1 MLETLSLIMHES
13 WNVLLESAPFM
24 LLGFFIAGLL
34 KAYVGPEF
42 ISKNLGSGKTS
53 DVIKASILGI
63 PIPLCSCGVIPA
75 AAQLRQQGASKGATT
90 SFLISTPE
98 TGVDSIA
105 VTYAL
110 LDPVMAFIRP
120 FAAFLTAM
128 VAGILVDRDD
138 KKHKIEAHNSIPT
151 AILSPE
157 IGSNMVVESC
167 GCSSPKHTHTAAN
180 NFHKSECGCSSKLH
194 APLTERGCCDS
205 GCGDSPEKSH
215 DHTECSDSGCGCGHN
230 HSEER
235 PDSFTGKL
243 YYGMQYSFGN
253 LLQDIGLWFLGG
265 VLLAGIFGALIPDGF
280 IERNL
285 GDGFMPLLIMLAAA
299 VPLYVCATA
308 STPIAAALA
317 LKGLSPGAALVF
329 LLAGPATNAASFTV
343 VAKLL
348 GKRSALIYLGS
359 IIACSLALGMLTN
372 WVYYS
377 LGLSVTDWVQSG
389 SEHGHSLLYTLSA
402 FILLALIAIPKVTTL
417 VKGKS
422 LHDCSH

>member
-1 MLETLSLIMHES
+1 MLDILISIGQES
-13 WNVLLESAPFM
+13 WEVLLESAPFM

-34 KAYVGPEF
+34 KAFVGPEF

-53 DVIKASILGI
+53 DVLKASILGV

-110 LDPVMAFIRP
+110 LDPVMAVFRP
-120 FAAFLTAM
+120 FAAFFTAV
-128 VAGILVDRDD
+128 VAGIMVDRNE
-138 KKHKIEAHNSIPT
+138 KKNGSPKEAPKLIPD
-151 AILSPE
+151 AILLPKMDEAKDLS
-157 IGSNMVVESC
+157 GC
-167 GCSSPKHTHTAAN
+167 GCDSHNDHNHTH
-180 NFHKSECGCSSKLH
+180 SSC
-194 APLTERGCCDS
+194 ADS
-205 GCGDSPEKSH
+205 GCGCNSH
-215 DHTECSDSGCGCGHN
+215 SEDLTSCSDSGCGCGSS
-230 HSEER
+230 HSDER
-235 PDSFTGKL
+235 PESFSGKL
-243 YYGMQYSFGN
+243 SFGMQYSFGN

-285 GDGFMPLLIMLAAA
+285 GDGFFPLLIMLAAA
-299 VPLYVCATA
+299 IPLYVCATA

-348 GKRSALIYLGS
+348 GKRSAFIYLGS
-359 IIACSLALGMLTN
+359 IIVCSLALGMFAN
-372 WVYYS
+372 WLYYS
-377 LGLSVTDWVQSG
+377 MGLSITDWVQSG
-389 SEHGHSLLYTLSA
+389 EEHGHNLLYTISA
-402 FILLALIAIPKVTTL
+402 LILLALIAVPKVTAL
-417 VKGKS
+417 VKGES
-422 LHDCSH
+422 LHGHSH

>member
-1 MLETLSLIMHES
+1 MLETLALIMHES
-13 WNVLLESAPFM
+13 WDVLLESAPFM

-53 DVIKASILGI
+53 DVVKASILGV

-110 LDPVMAFIRP
+110 LDPAMAFIRP
-120 FAAFLTAM
+120 FAAFFTAM

-138 KKHKIEAHNSIPT
+138 KNKKPETQETIPA
-151 AILSPE
+151 AILSPK
-157 IGSNMVVESC
+157 VESNETIGGC
-167 GCSSPKHTHTAAN
+167 GCSSSELTPLAGKNCHE
-180 NFHKSECGCSSKLH
+180 SECGCSSTQH
-194 APLTERGCCDS
+194 APQTESNGCDS
-205 GCGDSPEKSH
+205 ECGCSSDEPHEHAK
-215 DHTECSDSGCGCGHN
+215 CSDSSCGCGHK
-230 HSEER
+230 HSNER

-280 IERNL
+280 IEQNL
-285 GDGFMPLLIMLAAA
+285 GEGFLPLLVMLAAA

-359 IIACSLALGMLTN
+359 IIACSLTLGMLTN
-372 WVYYS
+372 WIYYS

-389 SEHGHSLLYTLSA
+389 TEHGYSLLYTLSA

-417 VKGKS
+417 VKGES
-422 LHDCSH
+422 LHNCAH

>member
-1 MLETLSLIMHES
+1 MLDILLSIAQES
-13 WNVLLESAPFM
+13 WEVLLESAPFM
-24 LLGFFIAGLL
+24 LFGFFIAGLL
-34 KAYVGPEF
+34 KAFVGPKF

-53 DVIKASILGI
+53 DVLKASILGV

-110 LDPVMAFIRP
+110 LDPIMAIFRP
-120 FAAFLTAM
+120 FAAFFTA
-128 VAGILVDRDD
+128 VGAGIMVDRNE
-138 KKHKIEAHNSIPT
+138 KKNGNPKEAPKLIPD
-151 AILSPE
+151 AILL
-157 IGSNMVVESC
+157 
-167 GCSSPKHTHTAAN
+167 PKMDEAKET
-180 NFHKSECGCSSKLH
+180 
-194 APLTERGCCDS
+194 S
-205 GCGDSPEKSH
+205 GCGCGSH
-215 DHTECSDSGCGCGHN
+215 EPHNQTHNSCSDSGCGCGHS
-230 HSEER
+230 HDDER
-235 PDSFTGKL
+235 PESFTGKMA
-243 YYGMQYSFGN
+243 YGMKYSFGN

-285 GDGFMPLLIMLAAA
+285 GDGFFPLLIMLAAA
-299 VPLYVCATA
+299 IPLYVCATA

-348 GKRSALIYLGS
+348 GKRSAFIYLGS
-359 IIACSLALGMLTN
+359 IIVCSLALGMLAN
-372 WVYYS
+372 WLYYS
-377 LGLSVTDWVQSG
+377 MGLSITDWVQSG
-389 SEHGHSLLYTLSA
+389 EEHRHNLLYTISA
-402 FILLALIAIPKVTTL
+402 FILLALITVPKVTAF
-417 VKGKS
+417 VKGES
-422 LHDCSH
+422 LHGHSH

>member
-1 MLETLSLIMHES
+1 MIDILFNILHES
-13 WNVLLESAPFM
+13 WEVLLESAPFM

-34 KAYVGPEF
+34 KAFVGPEF
-42 ISKNLGSGKTS
+42 ISRNLGSGKTS
-53 DVIKASILGI
+53 DVIKASILGV

-120 FAAFLTAM
+120 FAAFFTAV
-128 VAGILVDRDD
+128 VAGIMVDGNE
-138 KKHKIEAHNSIPT
+138 KKNSITNEAPKLLPDAVLLPT
-151 AILSPE
+151 MEHKHELSGCE
-157 IGSNMVVESC
+157 CGSHDTSEPSESSCC
-167 GCSSPKHTHTAAN
+167 G
-180 NFHKSECGCSSKLH
+180 SECGCGAQQSPTQSS
-194 APLTERGCCDS
+194 
-205 GCGDSPEKSH
+205 
-215 DHTECSDSGCGCGHN
+215 CSDSGCGCGSSHEDN
-230 HSEER
+230 L
-235 PDSFTGKL
+235 PDSISGKFA
-243 YYGMQYSFGN
+243 YGMQYSFGN
-253 LLQDIGLWFLGG
+253 LLQDIGLWFIGG

-285 GDGFMPLLIMLAAA
+285 GDGFFPLLIMLAAA

-348 GKRSALIYLGS
+348 GKRSAFIYLGS
-359 IIACSLALGMLTN
+359 IIGCSLALGMLTN
-372 WVYYS
+372 WLYYS
-377 LGLSVTDWVQSG
+377 MGLSITDWVHTG
-389 SEHGHSLLYTLSA
+389 EEHGHGVFYTLSA
-402 FILLALIAIPKVTTL
+402 LILLALIAVPKVTAL
-417 VKGKS
+417 IKGES
-422 LHDCSH
+422 LQGCSH

>member
-1 MLETLSLIMHES
+1 MGES
-13 WNVLLESAPFM
+13 WDVLLESAPFM

-42 ISKNLGSGKTS
+42 ISKNLGSGKTA
-53 DVIKASILGI
+53 DVFKASILGV

-75 AAQLRQQGASKGATT
+75 AAQLREQGASKGATT

-120 FAAFLTAM
+120 FAAFFTAM
-128 VAGILVDRDD
+128 VAGILVDRDE
-138 KKHKIEAHNSIPT
+138 KTKEPQASGTIPAPVLIPKMEQVGT
-151 AILSPE
+151 ATGCGCSTQDPTPLEGTGCTDST
-157 IGSNMVVESC
+157 C
-167 GCSSPKHTHTAAN
+167 GCSSTTDNSH
-180 NFHKSECGCSSKLH
+180 EH
-194 APLTERGCCDS
+194 AG
-205 GCGDSPEKSH
+205 
-215 DHTECSDSGCGCGHN
+215 CSDSGCGCGHS

-235 PDSFTGKL
+235 PDSFIGKF
-243 YYGMQYSFGN
+243 YFGMQYSFGN

-285 GDGFMPLLIMLAAA
+285 GDGFLPLLVMLAAA

-359 IIACSLALGMLTN
+359 IIGCSLALGMLTN
-372 WVYYS
+372 WLYYS
-377 LGLSVTDWVQSG
+377 IGLSVTDWVQSG
-389 SEHGHSLLYTLSA
+389 SEDGHGMLYTLSA
-402 FILLALIAIPKVTTL
+402 FILLALIAVPKVTTL
-417 VKGKS
+417 VKGES
-422 LHDCSH
+422 LHGCSH

>member
-1 MLETLSLIMHES
+1 MIDILFSIAHES
-13 WNVLLESAPFM
+13 WEVLLESAPFM

-34 KAYVGPEF
+34 KAFVGPEF

-53 DVIKASILGI
+53 DIFKASILGV

-110 LDPVMAFIRP
+110 LDPVMAVFRP
-120 FAAFLTAM
+120 FAAFFTAV
-128 VAGILVDRDD
+128 VAGIMVDRNEKKSDSITEEAPQLIPDAVLLPKMDD
-138 KKHKIEAHNSIPT
+138 AKKIS
-151 AILSPE
+151 
-157 IGSNMVVESC
+157 GC
-167 GCSSPKHTHTAAN
+167 GCGSHSEPLQTESSCSD
-180 NFHKSECGCSSKLH
+180 SECGCNSHSEELSS
-194 APLTERGCCDS
+194 
-205 GCGDSPEKSH
+205 
-215 DHTECSDSGCGCGHN
+215 CSDSGCGCGHS
-230 HSEER
+230 HDER
-235 PDSFTGKL
+235 PDTFSGKL
-243 YYGMQYSFGN
+243 SYGMQYSFGN

-285 GDGFMPLLIMLAAA
+285 GDGFFPLLIMLAAA

-348 GKRSALIYLGS
+348 GKRSAFIYLGS
-359 IIACSLALGMLTN
+359 IIVCSLALGMFAN
-372 WVYYS
+372 WLYYS
-377 LGLSVTDWVQSG
+377 LGLSITDWVQSG
-389 SEHGHSLLYTLSA
+389 EEHTHGFLYILSA
-402 FILLALIAIPKVTTL
+402 LILLALIAIPKVTAL
-417 VKGKS
+417 FKGES
-422 LHDCSH
+422 LQGCSH

>member
-1 MLETLSLIMHES
+1 METLLSIIHES
-13 WNVLLESAPFM
+13 WDVLLESAPFM

-34 KAYVGPEF
+34 KAFVGPEF
-42 ISKNLGSGKTS
+42 ISRNLGSGKTS
-53 DVIKASILGI
+53 DVLKASILGV

-110 LDPVMAFIRP
+110 LDPVMAVFRP
-120 FAAFLTAM
+120 FAAFITAV

-138 KKHKIEAHNSIPT
+138 KKIEKESPKPIPDAVLLPQMEAT
-151 AILSPE
+151 Q
-157 IGSNMVVESC
+157 ESSGC
-167 GCSSPKHTHTAAN
+167 GCGSHSEHTHKEST
-180 NFHKSECGCSSKLH
+180 
-194 APLTERGCCDS
+194 CCDS
-205 GCGDSPEKSH
+205 GCG
-215 DHTECSDSGCGCGHN
+215 CGDGPAGQ
-230 HSEER
+230 R
-235 PDSFTGKL
+235 PDSFMGRL
-243 YYGMQYSFGN
+243 SFGMKYSFGN

-265 VLLAGIFGALIPDGF
+265 VLLAGIFSALIPDGF

-285 GDGFMPLLIMLAAA
+285 GDGFFPLLIMLAAA

-348 GKRSALIYLGS
+348 GKRSAFIYLGS
-359 IIACSLALGMLTN
+359 IIGCSLALGMVTN
-372 WVYYS
+372 WLYYS
-377 LGLSVTDWVQSG
+377 LGLSITDWVQSG
-389 SEHGHSLLYTLSA
+389 TEHGHGLLYTVCAL
-402 FILLALIAIPKVTTL
+402 ILLALIAVPKVTAL
-417 VKGKS
+417 VKGES
-422 LHDCSH
+422 LQGCSQ

>member
-1 MLETLSLIMHES
+1 MLDIILTIGHES
-13 WNVLLESAPFM
+13 WEVLLQSAPFM

-34 KAYVGPEF
+34 KAFVGPEF

-53 DVIKASILGI
+53 DVFKASILGV

-110 LDPVMAFIRP
+110 LDPVMAVFRP
-120 FAAFLTAM
+120 FAAFFTAV
-128 VAGILVDRDD
+128 VAGIMVDRHE
-138 KKHKIEAHNSIPT
+138 KKN
-151 AILSPE
+151 
-157 IGSNMVVESC
+157 GSNKEA
-167 GCSSPKHTHTAAN
+167 PKLIPDAVLLPKMEDAL
-180 NFHKSECGCSSKLH
+180 KS
-194 APLTERGCCDS
+194 S
-205 GCGDSPEKSH
+205 GCGCGSH
-215 DHTECSDSGCGCGHN
+215 DNHDHDHISCSDSGCGCGHS
-230 HSEER
+230 HDDER
-235 PDSFTGKL
+235 PESFSGKMVF
-243 YYGMQYSFGN
+243 GMQYSFGN

-280 IERNL
+280 IEKNL
-285 GDGFMPLLIMLAAA
+285 GDGFLPLLIMLAAA
-299 VPLYVCATA
+299 IPLYVCATA

-348 GKRSALIYLGS
+348 GKRSAFIYLGS
-359 IIACSLALGMLTN
+359 IIGCSLVLGMFAN
-372 WVYYS
+372 WLYYS
-377 LGLSVTDWVQSG
+377 LGLSISDWVQSG
-389 SEHGHSLLYTLSA
+389 QEDVHGLFFTVCAL
-402 FILLALIAIPKVTTL
+402 ILLALIAVPKVTAL
-417 VKGKS
+417 VKGES
-422 LHDCSH
+422 LHGHSH

>member
-1 MLETLSLIMHES
+1 MIEILLSIEHEA
-13 WNVLLESAPFM
+13 WGVLLESAPFM

-34 KAYVGPEF
+34 KAFVGPEF

-53 DVIKASILGI
+53 DVFKASILGV

-110 LDPVMAFIRP
+110 LDPVMTIFRP
-120 FAAFLTAM
+120 FAAFITA
-128 VAGILVDRDD
+128 VIAGILVDKDA
-138 KKHKIEAHNSIPT
+138 KKNQKPEVVAELIPK
-151 AILSPE
+151 AILLPKANE
-157 IGSNMVVESC
+157 NVEDN
-167 GCSSPKHTHTAAN
+167 GCSGKC
-180 NFHKSECGCSSKLH
+180 ECHSHEDHQHAQSS
-194 APLTERGCCDS
+194 CCDS
-205 GCGDSPEKSH
+205 KA
-215 DHTECSDSGCGCGHN
+215 DSGCGCESGCGCGNTHD
-230 HSEER
+230 EER
-235 PDSFTGKL
+235 PESFCGKL
-243 YYGMQYSFGN
+243 SFGMKYSFGN
-253 LLQDIGLWFLGG
+253 LLQDIGIWFLGG
-265 VLLAGIFGALIPDGF
+265 VILAGIFGALIPDGF

-285 GDGFMPLLIMLAAA
+285 GDGFLPLLIMLAAA

-348 GKRSALIYLGS
+348 GKRSAFIYLGT
-359 IIACSLALGMLTN
+359 IIGCSLALGVFVN
-372 WVYYS
+372 WLYYS
-377 LGLSVTDWVQSG
+377 MGLSVTNWVQPGVEDS
-389 SEHGHSLLYTLSA
+389 HGLLSSICAL
-402 FILLALIAIPKVTTL
+402 ILLALIVIPKVITL
-417 VKGKS
+417 LKGES
-422 LHDCSH
+422 LHGHSH